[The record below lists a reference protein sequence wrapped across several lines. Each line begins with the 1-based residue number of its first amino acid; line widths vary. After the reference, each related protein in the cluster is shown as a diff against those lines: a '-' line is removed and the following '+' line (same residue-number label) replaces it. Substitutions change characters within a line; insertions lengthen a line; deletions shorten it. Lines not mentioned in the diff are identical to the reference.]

1 MKKQDFAKVRDFM
14 KGKGFIVALALSVAA
29 VGGSA
34 YYAYNSIMN
43 GFEENM
49 GSEDLFVD
57 VDKNQSGIPKDT
69 QPSYTAPK
77 DTPVSETTKAAA
89 TEPAATAANNFFPSK
104 SPRVMPVEGEI
115 INPYSDGELVKS
127 QTLNLWQTHDGID
140 IAAEEGADHIC
151 YHTDA
156 KIDVFKVTGDD
167 MLYGW
172 IFLEMSDYNKYLL
185 QVCNCYD
192 ENRNPFELANQAGF
206 ITSNCELAEIK
217 YGTRDNKWYMQFQEK
232 GWNPMEIDPGNP
244 PEPNLEITFFI
255 GSGNQT
261 TVKHKLKLNIEHD
274 HDWEWFPEAN

>member
-43 GFEENM
+43 GFEEGI

-57 VDKNQSGIPKDT
+57 VDKNQNGIPKDT

-77 DTPVSETTKAAA
+77 DTPVSETTAAE

-104 SPRVMPVEGEI
+104 SPRVMPIEGEI

-140 IAAEEGADHIC
+140 IAAEEGTEIKAAGEGTILNIWEDGLWGVCVSIDHGNGYVSSYLGVDKSVPVTIGQKVAC
-151 YHTDA
+151 GDVIAKVGNTAECECALASHLHFEVKKDGEFTDPLG
-156 KIDVFKVTGDD
+156 FT
-167 MLYGW
+167 
-172 IFLEMSDYNKYLL
+172 
-185 QVCNCYD
+185 
-192 ENRNPFELANQAGF
+192 ENR
-206 ITSNCELAEIK
+206 
-217 YGTRDNKWYMQFQEK
+217 
-232 GWNPMEIDPGNP
+232 
-244 PEPNLEITFFI
+244 
-255 GSGNQT
+255 
-261 TVKHKLKLNIEHD
+261 
-274 HDWEWFPEAN
+274 